1 MLFISRKKSYK
12 LILQAKRFLLSRD
25 GEKVLMPGKKIIFQG
40 GNFETH
46 DKELIKELKNTKY
59 FGVDYF
65 VAAGEGEENEPTP
78 QGKALESEHKQAAED
93 TLRSCPH
100 CAFST
105 TTKTALMS
113 HIRAKHPDK
122 VVSK

>member
-25 GEKVLMPGKKIIFQG
+25 GEKILQPGTKVIFQ
-40 GNFETH
+40 NSQFETH
-46 DKELIKELKNTKY
+46 DKDIIAQLKKTKY

-65 VAAGEGEENEPTP
+65 IAAGEEAADNTPTP

-93 TLRSCPH
+93 TLTACPH
-100 CAFST
+100 CSFNA
-105 TTKTALMS
+105 KTNFGLKG
-113 HIRAKHPDK
+113 HIKFKHPDK
-122 VVSK
+122 VA